1 MKFGCDDFRQ
11 RLNEVIDQR
20 LDPREDQTLHKHA
33 SRCPSCG
40 CELQA
45 WVQIQSIYSSRTQ
58 TQKSLRTS
66 PCDVPWGILVAS
78 AAAILFGAVGSYFA
92 LRGRPDTLVS
102 VDANEPIQ
110 HSTRIQSS
118 TSPDELTNDS
128 ARGSTSSI
136 NSRSGISNGSLNSL
150 GNRSAAVEELWSRVQ
165 HRDWI
170 DQSMP
175 TVRKVGQ
182 SVAPLGRSIRKAV
195 SLLTVGGG
203 ETS

>member
-20 LDPREDQTLHKHA
+20 VDPREDQALRRHA

-66 PCDVPWGILVAS
+66 PRNIPWGILVAS

-92 LRGRPDTLVS
+92 LRVRPDSFVS
-102 VDANEPIQ
+102 VDSNEPL
-110 HSTRIQSS
+110 QSS
-118 TSPDELTNDS
+118 TLVQRSTRLDQLTKDS
-128 ARGSTSSI
+128 AIGSTSSI
-136 NSRSGISNGSLNSL
+136 NSRSGTSDGSLILL
-150 GNRSAAVEELWSRVQ
+150 GNRSASVEELWLRVQ
-165 HRDWI
+165 QRDWI